1 MNITLRQLR
10 AFVALTQTSSFT
22 DAAVSLHVTQSA
34 LSGLIKELE
43 QALGVQ
49 VVNRSTRK
57 VSLSEAGREFYP
69 LVSRLLQD
77 LDGALETITD
87 LKALKRGVV
96 RIAAPQLMSA
106 SVLPEVIASFKQQY
120 PDIEI
125 RLLDCMVEH
134 VLSKVHSGEVD
145 FGVGPE
151 RESSADIEAQT
162 LFEIP
167 FVVVFRPDHPLN
179 KKKRVTWDD
188 ALRYPV
194 IALKG
199 EFTHR
204 LRVDLHESLH
214 DAALNPAN
222 EVGFMT
228 TAFAMVSAGLGVT
241 TCLPYASSLI
251 RLHLLQSRLLQDP
264 VVRRKFFVFT
274 RRDRPL
280 SPAARR
286 FSEFLLD
293 YVQQQAWCTTETRSS
308 KASAGSVRKKGIQ
321 PS

>member
-1 MNITLRQLR
+1 
-10 AFVALTQTSSFT
+10 VALAETGSFT
-22 DAAVSLHVTQSA
+22 DAAASLHVTQSA

-43 QALGVQ
+43 QTLGVQ

-57 VSLSEAGREFYP
+57 VSLSEVGREFYP
-69 LVSRLLQD
+69 LVARLLQD
-77 LDGALETITD
+77 LDGALDTIAD
-87 LKALKRGVV
+87 LKALKRGLV

-106 SVLPEVIASFKQQY
+106 SVLPEVIAGFRQQY

-214 DAALNPAN
+214 DEALNPAN

-251 RLHLLQSRLLQDP
+251 RLHQLQSRPLQDP

-280 SPAARR
+280 SPAAAQ
-286 FSEFLLD
+286 FSAYLLD
-293 YVQQQAWCTTETRSS
+293 FVSHQAWCTVTPR
-308 KASAGSVRKKGIQ
+308 R
-321 PS
+321 P

>member
-10 AFVALTQTSSFT
+10 AFVALAETGSFT
-22 DAAVSLHVTQSA
+22 DAAASLHVTQSA

-43 QALGVQ
+43 QTLGVQ

-57 VSLSEAGREFYP
+57 VSLAEVGREFYP
-69 LVSRLLQD
+69 MAARLLQD
-77 LDGALETITD
+77 LDGALDTIAD
-87 LKALKRGVV
+87 LKALKRGLV

-106 SVLPEVIASFKQQY
+106 SVLPEVIAGFRQQY

-145 FGVGPE
+145 FAVGPE
-151 RESSADIEAQT
+151 RESSADIEAKT

-167 FVVVFRPDHPLN
+167 FVVVFRPDHPLK

-188 ALRYPV
+188 ALRFPV

-214 DAALNPAN
+214 DEALNPAN

-251 RLHLLQSRLLQDP
+251 RLHKLDSRPLVDP

-280 SPAARR
+280 SPAAQR
-286 FSEFLLD
+286 FSEYLFD
-293 YVQQQAWCTTETRSS
+293 YVNRQEWCT
-308 KASAGSVRKKGIQ
+308 AVPPG
-321 PS
+321 

>member
-10 AFVALTQTSSFT
+10 AFVALAETGSFT
-22 DAAVSLHVTQSA
+22 DAAASLHVTQSA

-43 QALGVQ
+43 QTLGVQ

-57 VSLSEAGREFYP
+57 VSLSEVGREFYP
-69 LVSRLLQD
+69 LVARLLQD
-77 LDGALETITD
+77 LDGALDTIAD
-87 LKALKRGVV
+87 LKALKRGLV

-106 SVLPEVIASFKQQY
+106 SVLPEVIAGFRQQY

-167 FVVVFRPDHPLN
+167 FVVVFRPDHPLS

-204 LRVDLHESLH
+204 LRVDLHDSLH
-214 DAALNPAN
+214 DEALNPAN

-251 RLHLLQSRLLQDP
+251 RLHQLQSRPLQDP

-280 SPAARR
+280 SPAAAQ
-286 FSEFLLD
+286 FSAYLLD
-293 YVQQQAWCTTETRSS
+293 FVSRQAWC
-308 KASAGSVRKKGIQ
+308 SVTPRR
-321 PS
+321 P

>member
-10 AFVALTQTSSFT
+10 AFVALADTGSFT
-22 DAAVSLHVTQSA
+22 DAAATLHVTQSA

-43 QALGVQ
+43 QTLGVQ

-57 VSLSEAGREFYP
+57 VSLSEVGREFYP
-69 LVSRLLQD
+69 LVARLLQD
-77 LDGALETITD
+77 LDGALDTIAD
-87 LKALKRGVV
+87 LKALKRGLV

-106 SVLPEVIASFKQQY
+106 SVLPEVIAGFRLQY

-134 VLSKVHSGEVD
+134 VLPKVHSGEVD

-151 RESSADIEAQT
+151 RESSADVEAQT

-214 DAALNPAN
+214 DEALNPAN

-228 TAFAMVSAGLGVT
+228 TAFAMVSAGLGLT

-251 RLHLLQSRLLQDP
+251 RLHQLQSRPLQDP

-280 SPAARR
+280 SPAAAQ
-286 FSEFLLD
+286 FSAYLLD
-293 YVQQQAWCTTETRSS
+293 FVSRQAWFTVTPR
-308 KASAGSVRKKGIQ
+308 R
-321 PS
+321 P

>member
-10 AFVALTQTSSFT
+10 AFVALAHTSSFT
-22 DAAVSLHVTQSA
+22 EAAASLHVTQSA

-43 QALGVQ
+43 QTLGVQ

-57 VSLSEAGREFYP
+57 VGLSDAGREFYP
-69 LVSRLLQD
+69 LVARLLQD
-77 LDGALETITD
+77 LDGALDTISD
-87 LKALKRGVV
+87 LKALKRGLV
-96 RIAAPQLMSA
+96 RIAAPQLMAA
-106 SVLPEVIASFKQQY
+106 SVLPEVMAGFKQQY

-125 RLLDCMVEH
+125 RLLDCMVEQ
-134 VLSKVHSGEVD
+134 VLPKVHSGEAD
-145 FGVGPE
+145 LAVGPE
-151 RESSADIEAQT
+151 RESSPDIDAQT

-167 FVVVFRPDHPLN
+167 FVVVFRADHPLN

-204 LRVDLHESLH
+204 LRADLHESLH
-214 DAALNPAN
+214 DEALNPAN

-251 RLHLLQSRLLQDP
+251 RLHQLQSRPLMDP
-264 VVRRKFFVFT
+264 VARRKFFVFT
-274 RRDRPL
+274 RKDRPL
-280 SPAARR
+280 SPAAQR
-286 FSEFLLD
+286 FSDYLLD
-293 YVQQQAWCTTETRSS
+293 YVTRQDWCTVKPLR
-308 KASAGSVRKKGIQ
+308 
-321 PS
+321 P

>member
-10 AFVALTQTSSFT
+10 AFVALAQTCSFT
-22 DAAVSLHVTQSA
+22 DAAVGLHVTQSA

-43 QALGVQ
+43 LALGVQ

-57 VSLSEAGREFYP
+57 VGLSEVGREFYP
-69 LVSRLLQD
+69 LVARLLQD
-77 LDGALETITD
+77 LDGALDTISD
-87 LKALKRGVV
+87 LKALKRGLV

-106 SVLPEVIASFKQQY
+106 SVLPGVIADFKQEY

-151 RESSADIEAQT
+151 REPSADIESQT

-167 FVVVFRPDHPLN
+167 FVVVFRPDHPLSN
-179 KKKRVTWDD
+179 KKRVTWDD

-204 LRVDLHESLH
+204 LRVDLHDSLH
-214 DAALNPAN
+214 DEALNPAN

-251 RLHLLQSRLLQDP
+251 ALHQLQSRPLMEP

-280 SPAARR
+280 SPAAQR
-286 FSEFLLD
+286 FSAYLLG
-293 YVQQQAWCTTETRSS
+293 YVNQQPWCT
-308 KASAGSVRKKGIQ
+308 AGS
-321 PS
+321 

>member
-1 MNITLRQLR
+1 MNVTLRQLR
-10 AFVALTQTSSFT
+10 AFIALAQTSSFT
-22 DAAVSLHVTQSA
+22 VAANQLHMTQSA

-57 VSLSEAGREFYP
+57 VGLSEVGREFYP
-69 LVSRLLQD
+69 LVARLLQD
-77 LDGALETITD
+77 LDGALDTIAD
-87 LKALKRGVV
+87 LKAFKHGIV
-96 RIAAPQLMSA
+96 RVAAPQLMSA
-106 SVLPEVIASFKQQY
+106 SVFPQVIAGFRQRY

-134 VLSKVHSGEVD
+134 VLPRVHSGEAD

-151 RESSADIEAQT
+151 RESAADIEAQT
-162 LFEIP
+162 LFESP
-167 FVVVFRPDHPLN
+167 FVVVLRPDHPLAQQEC
-179 KKKRVTWDD
+179 VTWDD

-204 LRVDLHESLH
+204 LRVDLHASLH
-214 DAALNPAN
+214 DEALNPAN

-241 TCLPYASSLI
+241 TCLPYAKGLI
-251 RLHLLQSRLLQDP
+251 DLHQLQSRPLTDP
-264 VVRRKFFVFT
+264 VVRRKFLLFM
-274 RRDRPL
+274 RKDRPL
-280 SPAARR
+280 SPAAQC
-286 FSEFLLD
+286 FSAYLLD
-293 YVQQQAWCTTETRSS
+293 YVARQDWGPTR
-308 KASAGSVRKKGIQ
+308 V
-321 PS
+321 

>member
-10 AFVALTQTSSFT
+10 AFVALTQTGSFT
-22 DAAVSLHVTQSA
+22 DAAARLHVTQSA

-43 QALGVQ
+43 QTLGVQ

-57 VSLSEAGREFYP
+57 VELAEVGREFYP
-69 LVSRLLQD
+69 LAARLLQD
-77 LDGALETITD
+77 LDGALVTIAD
-87 LKALKRGVV
+87 MKALKRGLV

-106 SVLPEVIASFKQQY
+106 SVLPEVIAGFKREY

-125 RLLDCMVEH
+125 RLLDCMVEN
-134 VLSKVHSGEVD
+134 VLPKVHSGEVD
-145 FGVGPE
+145 FAVGPE
-151 RESSADIEAQT
+151 RESSADIEAKT

-167 FVVVFRPDHPLN
+167 FVVVFRADHPLN

-194 IALKG
+194 VALKG

-214 DAALNPAN
+214 DEALNPAN
-222 EVGFMT
+222 EVAFMT
-228 TAFAMVSAGLGVT
+228 TALSMVSAGLGVT
-241 TCLPYASSLI
+241 TCLPYASNLI
-251 RLHLLQSRLLQDP
+251 RLHQLQSRPLLEP
-264 VVRRKFFVFT
+264 EVRRKFLIFT

-280 SPAARR
+280 SPAAQR
-286 FSEFLLD
+286 FSEYLMD
-293 YVQQQAWCTTETRSS
+293 YVTAQPWCS
-308 KASAGSVRKKGIQ
+308 KR
-321 PS
+321 

>member
-1 MNITLRQLR
+1 MHITLRQLR
-10 AFVALTQTSSFT
+10 AFAALAQTNSFT
-22 DAAVSLHVTQSA
+22 DAAASLHVTQSA

-43 QALGVQ
+43 LGLGVQ
-49 VVNRSTRK
+49 VVNRSTRM
-57 VSLSEAGREFYP
+57 VSLSEVGRDFYP

-77 LDGALETITD
+77 LDRALDTISD
-87 LKALKRGVV
+87 LKALKRGLV
-96 RIAAPQLMSA
+96 RIAVPQLMSA
-106 SVLPEVIASFKQQY
+106 SVMPEVIAGFRKEY

-125 RLLDCMVEH
+125 RLVDCMVDQ

-151 RESSADIEAQT
+151 RDSSADIEANM

-179 KKKRVTWDD
+179 KLKRVTWDD

-194 IALKG
+194 VALKG
-199 EFTHR
+199 EFTNR
-204 LRVDLHESLH
+204 LRMDLHDSLH
-214 DAALNPAN
+214 DEVLNPTN

-241 TCLPYASSLI
+241 TCMPYASSLI
-251 RLHLLQSRLLQDP
+251 RRHQLKSIPLMDP
-264 VVRRKFFVFT
+264 VVWRKFFVFN

-280 SPAARR
+280 SPAAQR
-286 FSEFLLD
+286 FSEYLKD
-293 YVQQQAWCTTETRSS
+293 YVNRQEWCEVAPEEWSS
-308 KASAGSVRKKGIQ
+308 
-321 PS
+321 

>member
-10 AFVALTQTSSFT
+10 AFVALTQTGSFT
-22 DAAVSLHVTQSA
+22 DAAARLHVTQSA

-43 QALGVQ
+43 QTLGVQ

-57 VSLSEAGREFYP
+57 VELAEVGREFYP
-69 LVSRLLQD
+69 LAARLLQD
-77 LDGALETITD
+77 LDGALVTIAD
-87 LKALKRGVV
+87 MKALKRGLV

-106 SVLPEVIASFKQQY
+106 SVLPEVIAGFKQQY

-125 RLLDCMVEH
+125 RLLDCMVEN
-134 VLSKVHSGEVD
+134 VLPKVHSGEVD
-145 FGVGPE
+145 FAVGPE
-151 RESSADIEAQT
+151 RESSADIEAKT

-167 FVVVFRPDHPLN
+167 FVVVFRADHPLN

-194 IALKG
+194 VALKG

-214 DAALNPAN
+214 DEALNPAN

-241 TCLPYASSLI
+241 TCLPYASNLI
-251 RLHLLQSRLLQDP
+251 RLHQLQSRPLLEP
-264 VVRRKFFVFT
+264 EVRRKFLIFT

-280 SPAARR
+280 SPAAQR
-286 FSEFLLD
+286 FSEYLMD
-293 YVQQQAWCTTETRSS
+293 YVTAQPWCS
-308 KASAGSVRKKGIQ
+308 KR
-321 PS
+321 

>member
-10 AFVALTQTSSFT
+10 AFVALTQTGSFT
-22 DAAVSLHVTQSA
+22 DAAARLHVTQSA

-43 QALGVQ
+43 QTLGVQ

-57 VSLSEAGREFYP
+57 VELAEVGREFYP
-69 LVSRLLQD
+69 LAARLLQD
-77 LDGALETITD
+77 LDGALVTIAD
-87 LKALKRGVV
+87 MKALKRGLV

-106 SVLPEVIASFKQQY
+106 SVLPEVIAGFKREY

-125 RLLDCMVEH
+125 RLLDCMVEN
-134 VLSKVHSGEVD
+134 VLPKVHSGEVD
-145 FGVGPE
+145 FAVGPE
-151 RESSADIEAQT
+151 RESSADIEAKT

-167 FVVVFRPDHPLN
+167 FVVVFRADHPLN

-194 IALKG
+194 VALKG

-214 DAALNPAN
+214 DEALNPAN

-241 TCLPYASSLI
+241 TCLPYASNLI
-251 RLHLLQSRLLQDP
+251 RLHQLQSRPLLEP
-264 VVRRKFFVFT
+264 EVRRKFLIFT

-280 SPAARR
+280 SPAAQR
-286 FSEFLLD
+286 FSEYLMD
-293 YVQQQAWCTTETRSS
+293 YVTAQPWCS
-308 KASAGSVRKKGIQ
+308 KR
-321 PS
+321 

>member
-10 AFVALTQTSSFT
+10 AFVALAQTASFT
-22 DAAVSLHVTQSA
+22 DAAASLHVTQSA

-43 QALGVQ
+43 LALCVQ

-57 VSLSEAGREFYP
+57 VSLSEVGREFYP
-69 LVSRLLQD
+69 LVARLLQD
-77 LDGALETITD
+77 LDGAMETITD
-87 LKALKRGVV
+87 LKALKRGLV

-106 SVLPEVIASFKQQY
+106 SVLPEVIAGFRQEC

-125 RLLDCMVEH
+125 RLGDCMVEH

-167 FVVVFRPDHPLN
+167 FVVVFRPDHPLSTR
-179 KKKRVTWDD
+179 KRVTWDE

-204 LRVDLHESLH
+204 LRVDLRDSLH
-214 DAALNPAN
+214 DKVLNPAN

-251 RLHLLQSRLLQDP
+251 RLYQLNSHSLVEP
-264 VVRRKFFVFT
+264 VVRRKFLVFT

-280 SPAARR
+280 SPAAQR
-286 FSEFLLD
+286 FSEYLLD
-293 YVQQQAWCTTETRSS
+293 FIKRQDWYT
-308 KASAGSVRKKGIQ
+308 
-321 PS
+321 P

>member
-10 AFVALTQTSSFT
+10 AFVALAETGSFT
-22 DAAVSLHVTQSA
+22 DAAASLHVTQSA

-43 QALGVQ
+43 QTLGVQ
-49 VVNRSTRK
+49 VVNRSTRR
-57 VSLSEAGREFYP
+57 VGLAEVGREFYP
-69 LVSRLLQD
+69 LAARLLQD
-77 LDGALETITD
+77 LDGALDTIAD
-87 LKALKRGVV
+87 LKALKRGLV

-106 SVLPEVIASFKQQY
+106 SVLPEVIAGFKQQY

-188 ALRYPV
+188 ALRFPV

-214 DAALNPAN
+214 DEALNPAN

-251 RLHLLQSRLLQDP
+251 RLHQLQSRPLQDP

-280 SPAARR
+280 SPAAQR
-286 FSEFLLD
+286 FSEYLFE
-293 YVQQQAWCTTETRSS
+293 YVTHQDWC
-308 KASAGSVRKKGIQ
+308 KASGRG
-321 PS
+321 

>member
-10 AFVALTQTSSFT
+10 AFVALAETGSFT
-22 DAAVSLHVTQSA
+22 DAAASLHVTQSA

-43 QALGVQ
+43 QTLGVQ
-49 VVNRSTRK
+49 VVNRSTRR
-57 VSLSEAGREFYP
+57 VGLAEVGREFYP
-69 LVSRLLQD
+69 LAARLLQD
-77 LDGALETITD
+77 LDGALDTIAD
-87 LKALKRGVV
+87 LKALKRGLV

-106 SVLPEVIASFKQQY
+106 SVLPEVIAGFKQQY

-125 RLLDCMVEH
+125 RLLDCMVGH

-188 ALRYPV
+188 ALRFPV

-214 DAALNPAN
+214 DEALNPAN

-251 RLHLLQSRLLQDP
+251 RLHQLQSRPLQDP

-280 SPAARR
+280 SPAAQR
-286 FSEFLLD
+286 FSEYLFE
-293 YVQQQAWCTTETRSS
+293 YVTHQDWC
-308 KASAGSVRKKGIQ
+308 KASGRG
-321 PS
+321 

>member
-10 AFVALTQTSSFT
+10 AFVALAETGSFT
-22 DAAVSLHVTQSA
+22 DAAASLHVTQSA

-43 QALGVQ
+43 QTLGVQ

-57 VSLSEAGREFYP
+57 VGLAEVGREFYP
-69 LVSRLLQD
+69 LAARLLQD
-77 LDGALETITD
+77 LDGALDTIAD
-87 LKALKRGVV
+87 LKALKRGLV

-106 SVLPEVIASFKQQY
+106 SVLPEVIAGFKQQY

-145 FGVGPE
+145 FAVGPE
-151 RESSADIEAQT
+151 RESSADIDAKT

-167 FVVVFRPDHPLN
+167 FVVVFRPDHPLK
-179 KKKRVTWDD
+179 KKKRVTWDE
-188 ALRYPV
+188 ALSYPV

-214 DAALNPAN
+214 DEALNPAN

-251 RLHLLQSRLLQDP
+251 HLHKLESRPLVDP
-264 VVRRKFFVFT
+264 VARRKFFVFT

-280 SPAARR
+280 SPAAQR
-286 FSEFLLD
+286 FSEYLFD
-293 YVQQQAWCTTETRSS
+293 FVNRQEWFTAVPP
-308 KASAGSVRKKGIQ
+308 G
-321 PS
+321 

>member
-10 AFVALTQTSSFT
+10 AFVALADTGSFT
-22 DAAVSLHVTQSA
+22 DAATRLHVTQSA

-43 QALGVQ
+43 QTLGLQ

-57 VSLSEAGREFYP
+57 VSLSEVGREFYP
-69 LVSRLLQD
+69 LVARLLQD
-77 LDGALETITD
+77 LDGALDTIAD
-87 LKALKRGVV
+87 LKALKRGLV

-151 RESSADIEAQT
+151 RESSADIEAKT

-204 LRVDLHESLH
+204 LRVDLHDSLH
-214 DAALNPAN
+214 DEALNPAN

-251 RLHLLQSRLLQDP
+251 RLHHLQSRPLQDP
-264 VVRRKFFVFT
+264 MVRRKFFVFT

-280 SPAARR
+280 SPAAAQ
-286 FSEFLLD
+286 FSAYLSDFVSRQD
-293 YVQQQAWCTTETRSS
+293 WHPTE
-308 KASAGSVRKKGIQ
+308 VRKIK
-321 PS
+321 

>member
-1 MNITLRQLR
+1 
-10 AFVALTQTSSFT
+10 
-22 DAAVSLHVTQSA
+22 
-34 LSGLIKELE
+34 
-43 QALGVQ
+43 
-49 VVNRSTRK
+49 
-57 VSLSEAGREFYP
+57 
-69 LVSRLLQD
+69 
-77 LDGALETITD
+77 
-87 LKALKRGVV
+87 
-96 RIAAPQLMSA
+96 
-106 SVLPEVIASFKQQY
+106 
-120 PDIEI
+120 
-125 RLLDCMVEH
+125 MVEH
-134 VLSKVHSGEVD
+134 VLAKVHSGEVD

-151 RESSADIEAQT
+151 RESSADIESKT

-167 FVVVFRPDHPLN
+167 FVVVFRPDHPLK

-188 ALRYPV
+188 ALRFPV

-214 DAALNPAN
+214 DEALNPAN

-251 RLHLLQSRLLQDP
+251 RLHQLQSRPLMDP

-280 SPAARR
+280 SPAAQR
-286 FSEFLLD
+286 FSAYLLD
-293 YVQQQAWCTTETRSS
+293 YVSQQAWS
-308 KASAGSVRKKGIQ
+308 AAGS
-321 PS
+321 

>member
-1 MNITLRQLR
+1 MSITLRQMR
-10 AFVALTQTSSFT
+10 AFVALAQTGSFT
-22 DAAVSLHVTQSA
+22 DAAASLHVTQSA

-43 QALGVQ
+43 QTLGVQ

-57 VSLSEAGREFYP
+57 VGLAEVGREFYP
-69 LVSRLLQD
+69 LAARLLQD
-77 LDGALETITD
+77 LDGALDTIAD
-87 LKALKRGVV
+87 LKALKRGLV

-106 SVLPEVIASFKQQY
+106 SVLPEVIAGFKREY

-134 VLSKVHSGEVD
+134 VIPKIHSGEVD
-145 FGVGPE
+145 FAVGPE
-151 RESSADIEAQT
+151 REYSADIEATT

-167 FVVVFRPDHPLN
+167 FVVVFRGDHPLR

-188 ALRYPV
+188 ALCYPV
-194 IALKG
+194 VALKG

-204 LRVDLHESLH
+204 LRVDLHESLQG
-214 DAALNPAN
+214 AALNPTN

-241 TCLPYASSLI
+241 TCLPYASNLI
-251 RLHLLQSRLLQDP
+251 RLHQLQSRPLLDP
-264 VVRRKFFVFT
+264 VIRRKFLVYT

-280 SPAARR
+280 SPAAQR
-286 FSEFLLD
+286 FSEYLFD
-293 YVQQQAWCTTETRSS
+293 YVAAQVWFTGHLGSS
-308 KASAGSVRKKGIQ
+308 ND
-321 PS
+321 

>member
-1 MNITLRQLR
+1 MNINLRQLR
-10 AFVALTQTSSFT
+10 AFVALAQTSSFT
-22 DAAVSLHVTQSA
+22 DAAASLHVTQSA

-43 QALGVQ
+43 LALGVQ

-69 LVSRLLQD
+69 LVARLLQD
-77 LDGALETITD
+77 LDGALDTISD
-87 LKALKRGVV
+87 LKLLKRGLV

-106 SVLPEVIASFKQQY
+106 SVMPEIIAAFGKEY
-120 PDIEI
+120 PEIDI
-125 RLLDCMVEH
+125 RLVDCMVDQ
-134 VLSKVHSGEVD
+134 VLPKVHSGEVD

-151 RESSADIEAQT
+151 RESSADMQAQT

-167 FVVVFRPDHPLN
+167 FVVVFRADHPL
-179 KKKRVTWDD
+179 KHKRRVTWDD

-204 LRVDLHESLH
+204 LRVDLHDSLH
-214 DAALNPAN
+214 DEALNPTN

-228 TAFAMVSAGLGVT
+228 TAFAMVGAGLGVT

-251 RLHLLQSRLLQDP
+251 QLHQLHSRLLVEP

-280 SPAARR
+280 SPAAQR
-286 FSEFLLD
+286 FSAYLLD
-293 YVQQQAWCTTETRSS
+293 YVKQQPW
-308 KASAGSVRKKGIQ
+308 SAAGA
-321 PS
+321 